1 MWRSL
6 GHWHGYFYEDEGIRE
21 TDGTDSMMTLVLEP
35 AEGENTVKANAW
47 SNRGRYVVA
56 GSWSRGE
63 NGVMQ
68 IKLKMTFKSAFW
80 ATMFFNGRF
89 DPKRNALTGVWD
101 ASSDPENSSGP
112 MEFRRILPRYLT
124 VYPSIKEL
132 SDNKPRALW
141 KFAIAAVR
149 SDIRRDRWSWSYF
162 SQRRNDREAVISM
175 TIRSLFFGTPP
186 DEGDVQR
193 LCVAVQRLTPADACF
208 YFSRINRIRAYSWVH
223 A

>member
-6 GHWHGYFYEDEGIRE
+6 GHWHGYFYENEGIRE
-21 TDGTDSMMTLVLEP
+21 TDGTDSMVTLVLEP
-35 AEGENTVKANAW
+35 AEGDHAVKANAW
-47 SNRGRYVVA
+47 SNRGRYTVA
-56 GSWSRGE
+56 GSWSKGE
-63 NGVMQ
+63 NNVVR

-89 DPKRNALTGVWD
+89 DPERDALTGVWD

-149 SDIRRDRWSWSYF
+149 NDVRRDRWSWSYF
-162 SQRRNDREAVISM
+162 SQRRDDREAVISL

-186 DEGDVQR
+186 SKGDVQK
-193 LCVAVQRLTPADACF
+193 LCAAVQRLTPADACF
-208 YFSRINRIRAYSWVH
+208 YFSRINRIRAYTWVH

>member
-6 GHWHGYFYEDEGIRE
+6 GHWHGYFYEGEGIRE

-35 AEGENTVKANAW
+35 GEGGNAVKANAW
-47 SNRGRYVVA
+47 SNRGRYTVA
-56 GSWSRGE
+56 GSWSKGE

-89 DPKRNALTGVWD
+89 DPERDALTGVWD

-149 SDIRRDRWSWSYF
+149 DNIRRDRWSWSYF
-162 SQRRNDREAVISM
+162 SQRRDDRETVIFL

-186 DEGDVQR
+186 GEGDVQK
-193 LCVAVQRLTPADACF
+193 LCQAVQRLTPADACF

-223 A
+223 T